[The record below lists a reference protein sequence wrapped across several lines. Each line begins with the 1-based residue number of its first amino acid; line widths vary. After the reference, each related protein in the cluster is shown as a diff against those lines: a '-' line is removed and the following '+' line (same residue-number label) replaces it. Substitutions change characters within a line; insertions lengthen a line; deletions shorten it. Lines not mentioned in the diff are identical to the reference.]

1 MTGSAGGSI
10 EHTLCESVHEI
21 EFLNGNFNGNV
32 DDPDWKTIKV
42 QQNEP
47 GKTYVCLYS
56 KH

>member
-32 DDPDWKTIKV
+32 DDPDWKTIKAV
-42 QQNEP
+42 SYTHLTLP
-47 GKTYVCLYS
+47 TKA
-56 KH
+56 